1 MGREVD
7 FLKRCLLS
15 LVRQALAIFLIVGL
29 GREGGM
35 PLNVWIDRFDAVVS
49 CCRREGLFVFLPPRA
64 RHFRVDKKFW
74 RIERGIKGAPIRVL
88 F

>member
-7 FLKRCLLS
+7 FLKRCLSS

-29 GREGGM
+29 GRE

-49 CCRREGLFVFLPPRA
+49 CCRRAGLFVFLPPRA
-64 RHFRVDKKFW
+64 RHFRLDKKFW
-74 RIERGIKGAPIRVL
+74 RIERGIKGGPIRVL